1 MENLPTTIL
10 LVDDDDATN
19 YINELIIAR
28 AGIEQVIATE
38 NGREALLYLHENQY
52 DNPVDLILLDLN
64 MPIVSGWEFLELYQ
78 QLPKKETTNIYIMLS
93 TDIGMVKKEELNRY
107 DAVKGF
113 IEKPLSKSSFLQ
125 VLEREVKK
133 EK

>member
-1 MENLPTTIL
+1 MENMPTTIL

-19 YINELIIAR
+19 YINQLVIAR
-28 AGIEQVIATE
+28 AGVKQVIATE
-38 NGREALLYLHENQY
+38 NGREALLYLHEHQY
-52 DNPVDLILLDLN
+52 INPVDLILLDLN

-78 QLPKKETTNIYIMLS
+78 QLPKKEMINIYIMLS
-93 TDIGMVKKEELNRY
+93 TDIGVVKKEALNRY

-125 VLEREVKK
+125 VLEREVKNDK
-133 EK
+133 

>member
-1 MENLPTTIL
+1 MENIPTSIL

-19 YINELIIAR
+19 YINQFIIAR
-28 AGIEQVIATE
+28 AGVEQVIATA
-38 NGREALLYLHENQY
+38 NGREALLYLHENQC

-78 QLPKKETTNIYIMLS
+78 QLPEKNRTNIYIMLS
-93 TDIGMVKKEELNRY
+93 TDIGSGKKEELNQY
-107 DAVKGF
+107 EAVKGF

-125 VLEREVKK
+125 VLEREVKEGK
-133 EK
+133 

>member
-38 NGREALLYLHENQY
+38 NGREALVYLHENQHN
-52 DNPVDLILLDLN
+52 NPVDLILLDLN

-78 QLPKKETTNIYIMLS
+78 QLPKKETINIYIMLS
-93 TDIGMVKKEELNRY
+93 TDIGIVKKEELNRY

>member
-1 MENLPTTIL
+1 MENMPTTIL

-19 YINELIIAR
+19 YINQLIIAR
-28 AGIEQVIATE
+28 AGVEQVIATE
-38 NGREALLYLHENQY
+38 NGREALLYLHENQF

-78 QLPKKETTNIYIMLS
+78 QLPKKDNTHIYIMLS
-93 TDIGMVKKEELNRY
+93 TDIGLVKKEELSQY

-113 IEKPLSKSSFLQ
+113 IEKPLSKSSFFKILG
-125 VLEREVKK
+125 REVKSGR
-133 EK
+133 

>member
-19 YINELIIAR
+19 YINQLIIAR

-38 NGREALLYLHENQY
+38 NGREALVYLHENQHN
-52 DNPVDLILLDLN
+52 NPVDLILLDLN

-78 QLPKKETTNIYIMLS
+78 QLPKKETINIYIMLS